1 MERPSFEGVL
11 DMFSNIEEDKKY
23 SVIELHA
30 DSENKKI
37 MVKTNPEFVNIIK
50 PYTLN
55 ALIAEVGKTLE
66 ELQFE
71 NEKKENHETIMKI
84 FLEKEKGKY
93 EISIDAHEIFGKKME
108 LFEEIENVVKEI
120 ILLTEEKINEYK
132 SSEGH
137 VLETETKKL
146 VFNKKLDLLDSE
158 QTKKEF
164 ERLKGKYSFIKNLK
178 IMMQIF
184 EQEACEVIEFVYK
197 TDGFMEWDEV
207 MYTYNKN
214 VEEEKV

>member
-1 MERPSFEGVL
+1 MERPSFEAVL

-30 DSENKKI
+30 DSEKKQI

-71 NEKKENHETIMKI
+71 NEENNETIMKI
-84 FLEKEKGKY
+84 FLEKENEKY
-93 EISIDAHEIFGKKME
+93 EISIDAHEVFGKKME

-132 SSEGH
+132 NSEGQ

-146 VFNKKLDLLDSE
+146 VFNNKLDLLAIE
-158 QTKKEF
+158 QTKQEF
-164 ERLKGKYSFIKNLK
+164 ERLKSKYSFIKNLE
-178 IMMQIF
+178 IIRDIF
-184 EQEACEVIEFVYK
+184 RQEKCEVIEFVYK

-214 VEEEKV
+214 AEEEKV